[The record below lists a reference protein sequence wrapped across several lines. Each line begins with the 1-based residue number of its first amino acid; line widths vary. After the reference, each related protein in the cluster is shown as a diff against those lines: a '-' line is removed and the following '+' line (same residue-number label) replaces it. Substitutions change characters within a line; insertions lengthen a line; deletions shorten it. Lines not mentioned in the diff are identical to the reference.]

1 MGRFWFLQSNI
12 VADVLCGDPF
22 IFLLQH
28 HTFFDFGTPA
38 YCPITTYFLRLYLT
52 SHTRKMSRKNILPY
66 TILRGTEEGNTPQK
80 QKAKSSALKPPQ
92 KCVEEYSAS
101 GAWGGCWGIEQVRKI
116 PDRVFF
122 GTLSA
127 DRRQRVKIS
136 RPKVREMI
144 FSGAKACFCD
154 SDGTLGQ

>member
-1 MGRFWFLQSNI
+1 MKSTTLPQIAQQSK
-12 VADVLCGDPF
+12 G
-22 IFLLQH
+22 
-28 HTFFDFGTPA
+28 
-38 YCPITTYFLRLYLT
+38 
-52 SHTRKMSRKNILPY
+52 
-66 TILRGTEEGNTPQK
+66 
-80 QKAKSSALKPPQ
+80 
-92 KCVEEYSAS
+92 VEEYSAS

-144 FSGAKACFCD
+144 FTGAKLAFAIVT
-154 SDGTLGQ
+154 GH